1 MTAQLS
7 KENSKAIFD
16 QIRSYTAFAD
26 VQVSMEGGVTCRLT
40 LARNEVVDTLE
51 SQTVR
56 IQVLLRNNDNQYGVS
71 TCDSL
76 DEQSLRLMVKR
87 AEENALQSTPSTN
100 NPIAA
105 GSALTELPLWS
116 DKTATLTWANRVELF
131 IDSIKYCRANRYA
144 LNGYWEDKQWY
155 QAVIN
160 TKGLMYYQASTPCQ
174 LVLQV
179 NTTVNPGIG
188 YQSEVAYDFTKIRP
202 LKLTEVA
209 AHKAQIS
216 TNGRTPAIGTEVEVL
231 LEARAVK
238 AILDAFLVNYLREP
252 SQTSISYKR
261 SVKTRVGLSSLLHI
275 SSNPQAKHYSFT
287 PFTQQGEV
295 LTNTTW
301 IDNGQILH
309 LPTQQ
314 LPWQIQAGGFTN
326 EQLQQR
332 ISKGIVVANVQGLAF
347 QNEIGTILTGCTTGG
362 VFWVENGKVTT
373 PIKNIRFQID
383 CVAFLTAIT
392 ALGVEEVI
400 DGSKACAIL
409 APHFQLISVSDSY

>member
-1 MTAQLS
+1 M
-7 KENSKAIFD
+7 
-16 QIRSYTAFAD
+16 
-26 VQVSMEGGVTCRLT
+26 
-40 LARNEVVDTLE
+40 
-51 SQTVR
+51 
-56 IQVLLRNNDNQYGVS
+56 
-71 TCDSL
+71 
-76 DEQSLRLMVKR
+76 
-87 AEENALQSTPSTN
+87 
-100 NPIAA
+100 
-105 GSALTELPLWS
+105 
-116 DKTATLTWANRVELF
+116 
-131 IDSIKYCRANRYA
+131 
-144 LNGYWEDKQWY
+144 
-155 QAVIN
+155 
-160 TKGLMYYQASTPCQ
+160 
-174 LVLQV
+174 
-179 NTTVNPGIG
+179 
-188 YQSEVAYDFTKIRP
+188 
-202 LKLTEVA
+202 KLTEVA

-400 DGSKACAIL
+400 DGSKACALL